1 VSFTTTQQTSRN
13 YWLVLLVRGIL
24 AILFGIVALVWPS
37 WTILAL
43 IYVFV
48 AYALIDG
55 VMALVNAI
63 QDRSTSSEY
72 WSLVLIRG
80 IIGIIIGLL
89 VFFWPGLTALVLF
102 TLIGIWAVVIGIF
115 ELLAAFVLPGDLRLE
130 WTFVLGGILSIILG
144 VIFIRHPVAAMLSLV
159 WVLGIFAVAYGLV
172 QIVHAFRYRSLATT

>member
-24 AILFGIVALVWPS
+24 AILFGIVALVWPG

-43 IYVFV
+43 IYVFG

-72 WSLVLIRG
+72 WWLVLIRG

-144 VIFIRHPVAAMLSLV
+144 VIFIRHPVTAMLSLV

>member
-24 AILFGIVALVWPS
+24 AILFGIVALVWPG

-43 IYVFV
+43 IYVFG

-55 VMALVNAI
+55 VMAVANSI
-63 QDRSTSSEY
+63 QDRSASSN
-72 WSLVLIRG
+72 WWLLLIRG

-89 VFFWPGLTALVLF
+89 VFFWPGLTAIVLF
-102 TLIGIWAVVIGIF
+102 TLIGTWAIVIGVF

-130 WTFVLGGILSIILG
+130 WSFVLGGILSIILG
-144 VIFIRHPVAAMLSLV
+144 LIFIRQPVVGMLSLV

-172 QIVHAFRYRSLATT
+172 QLVHALRYRSLATT